1 MQGYI
6 NMIVQERNWVTVEGL
21 NCEYVKMGESRDFP
35 GMMIKVEKPL
45 LVTTDIRNQFNWH
58 TGTSFQYGSVICRIL
73 KFLVY
78 FNPKNTF
85 CRNIF

>member
-58 TGTSFQYGSVICRIL
+58 TSFQFSAVQEPVGIPVPVHHYLSMDL
-73 KFLVY
+73 E
-78 FNPKNTF
+78 
-85 CRNIF
+85 IF

>member
-21 NCEYVKMGESRDFP
+21 NCEYVRMGESRDFP

-58 TGTSFQYGSVICRIL
+58 TGTSFEYESRN
-73 KFLVY
+73 FLVY
-78 FNPKNTF
+78 VNSKKTFWSKNL
-85 CRNIF
+85 